1 MRSENSIIVNID
13 SYLAAFV
20 SGLLHGE
27 NYAAVVPPDHYIGTL
42 LYRLLDK
49 VPEDCRF
56 IPPVHYRKKQLKL
69 YLNSL
74 GARDN
79 VRKRPETYYYFPLSK
94 QIEFEKN
101 IRILFDEL
109 FFRTLSLTREYTE
122 QQIKIL
128 IERFCE
134 IYKIDYAQHCDA
146 LVKKYYR
153 ARMEKE
159 GKLRTY
165 D

>member
-1 MRSENSIIVNID
+1 MNTSNYITVNID

-20 SGLLHGE
+20 TGLLHGKD
-27 NYAAVVPPDHYIGTL
+27 YVAVVPADHYIGIL

-56 IPPVHYRKKQLKL
+56 IPPVHYRKKQVKL
-69 YLNSL
+69 HLNSL

-79 VRKRPETYYYFPLSK
+79 VRKRPETYYYLPLSK

-109 FFRTLSLTREYTE
+109 FFNVVSITTEYTDE
-122 QQIKIL
+122 QIKKL

-134 IYKIDYAQHCDA
+134 MYTIDYAQHCEA

>member
-1 MRSENSIIVNID
+1 MNPKNSITININ
-13 SYLAAFV
+13 SYLADFII
-20 SGLLHGE
+20 SLLHGE
-27 NYAAVVPPDHYIGTL
+27 NYTAVISPDHYIGTL

-49 VPEDCRF
+49 VPEDCKF
-56 IPPVHYRKKQLKL
+56 IPPVHHRKKQLTL

-74 GARDN
+74 GTRSDI
-79 VRKRPETYYYFPLSK
+79 RKRPETYYYLPLSK

-101 IRILFDEL
+101 IRTLFDEL
-109 FFRTLSLTREYTE
+109 FFRTLSLTIEYTE
-122 QQIKIL
+122 QQMKNL

-134 IYKIDYAQHCDA
+134 TYKIDYAQHCDA
-146 LVKKYYR
+146 LIKKYYR

-159 GKLRTY
+159 GKLHTY